1 MFLFNILL
9 QTADAVQQ
17 NAASAAPAANA
28 AGAAAAPAPTTEHV
42 SAPILEIMTK
52 GGVVMGLLA
61 FCLLLTVFFI
71 VERWI
76 YIKNRSK
83 VDEAM
88 LGVIKDKLKE
98 NQMDAAMSYCERT
111 PTAQGQMF
119 STGLR
124 FLGSN
129 MREIESAM
137 ETKASV
143 ELSAMESNLA
153 YLSLIS
159 RIAPMLG
166 FVGTIW
172 GVINIFYSI
181 SQTNDLSIG
190 AISGGLYTKMVASF
204 AGLLVGIISFLGYQL
219 FMRKIDRFAERLQE
233 QSLNLLEILTKSNL

>member
-1 MFLFNILL
+1 MMFSLNILL
-9 QTADAVQQ
+9 Q
-17 NAASAAPAANA
+17 AASNVAVNEPS
-28 AGAAAAPAPTTEHV
+28 AGGKTTATVEHV
-42 SAPILEIMTK
+42 SAPILEMMAK
-52 GGVVMGLLA
+52 GGFVMGLLA
-61 FCLLLTVFFI
+61 FSLLLSIFFM
-71 VERWI
+71 VERMI
-76 YIKNRSK
+76 YLKNRAK
-83 VDEAM
+83 IDDN
-88 LGVIKDKLKE
+88 LINVIKDNLKE
-98 NQMDAAMSYCERT
+98 NRPDAALAYCDRI
-111 PTAQGQMF
+111 PTAQAQMI

-143 ELSAMESNLA
+143 ELSAMESNLT

-181 SQTNDLSIG
+181 AQSNDLSIA
-190 AISGGLYTKMVASF
+190 AISAGLYTKMVASF

-219 FMRKIDRFAERLQE
+219 FMRRIDRFAERLQE
-233 QSLNLLEILTKSNL
+233 QSLNLLEVLTKSNL

>member
-1 MFLFNILL
+1 MFLLNILL
-9 QTADAVQQ
+9 QAATTAAV
-17 NAASAAPAANA
+17 NEPV
-28 AGAAAAPAPTTEHV
+28 AGEKAQATVEHV
-42 SAPILEIMTK
+42 SAPILEMMAK
-52 GGVVMGLLA
+52 GGFVMGLLG
-61 FCLLLTVFFI
+61 FCLILSIYFM
-71 VERWI
+71 VERLI
-76 YIKNRSK
+76 YLKNRAK
-83 VDEAM
+83 IDDN
-88 LGVIKDKLKE
+88 LINVIKDNLRE
-98 NQMDAAMSYCERT
+98 NRPDAALAYCDRV
-111 PTAQGQMF
+111 PTAQAQMI

-143 ELSAMESNLA
+143 ELSAMESNLT

-181 SQTNDLSIG
+181 AQSNDLSI
-190 AISGGLYTKMVASF
+190 ASISEGLYVKMVASF

-219 FMRKIDRFAERLQE
+219 FMRRIDRFAERLQE
-233 QSLNLLEILTKSNL
+233 QSLNLLEVLTKSNI

>member
-1 MFLFNILL
+1 MM
-9 QTADAVQQ
+9 A
-17 NAASAAPAANA
+17 
-28 AGAAAAPAPTTEHV
+28 
-42 SAPILEIMTK
+42 K
-52 GGVVMGLLA
+52 GGFVMGLLG
-61 FCLLLTVFFI
+61 FCLILSIYFM
-71 VERWI
+71 VERLI
-76 YIKNRSK
+76 YLKNRAK
-83 VDEAM
+83 IDDN
-88 LGVIKDKLKE
+88 LINVIKDNLRE
-98 NQMDAAMSYCERT
+98 NRPDAALAYCDRV
-111 PTAQGQMF
+111 PTAQAQMI

-143 ELSAMESNLA
+143 ELSAMESNLT

-181 SQTNDLSIG
+181 AQSNDLSI
-190 AISGGLYTKMVASF
+190 ASISEGLYVKMVASF

-219 FMRKIDRFAERLQE
+219 FMRRIDRFAERLQE
-233 QSLNLLEILTKSNL
+233 QSLNLLEVLTKSNI